1 MIDTGLKGKVVL
13 VTGANNPLGIGAA
26 TAKAFSREG
35 SSVFLTYLRTRERQ
49 HLGLSEQGQ
58 ISEEDI
64 VGAIEPGQ
72 ALYTA
77 MNTKTADEV
86 LDAIHKEGGTATAI
100 EADLADPNNI
110 TLLFDKAEAA
120 FGHVDILV
128 NNAAHAP
135 DTDRITDL
143 TADIVDRTYAVNSRT
158 TLLLM
163 AEFVRRHKEGG
174 RNWGRIINLS
184 TGPAQQFGSQVTYGT
199 SKAAIEAATRAVA
212 GGGAGPLGI
221 TVNCIAPGPTQTGY
235 IDKKA
240 EEKLIPNIP
249 MRRLGQPEDIA
260 NAILFLA
267 SDQASWIT
275 GQVIRVTSGRYF

>member
-100 EADLADPNNI
+100 EADLADP
-110 TLLFDKAEAA
+110 TTAS
-120 FGHVDILV
+120 
-128 NNAAHAP
+128 P
-135 DTDRITDL
+135 SPSRRI
-143 TADIVDRTYAVNSRT
+143 ASRMT
-158 TLLLM
+158 SD
-163 AEFVRRHKEGG
+163 FVRPVRRARTAARG
-174 RNWGRIINLS
+174 R
-184 TGPAQQFGSQVTYGT
+184 T
-199 SKAAIEAATRAVA
+199 
-212 GGGAGPLGI
+212 
-221 TVNCIAPGPTQTGY
+221 
-235 IDKKA
+235 
-240 EEKLIPNIP
+240 
-249 MRRLGQPEDIA
+249 
-260 NAILFLA
+260 
-267 SDQASWIT
+267 
-275 GQVIRVTSGRYF
+275 